1 MQSISK
7 QRGLTAISWFL
18 IIALAIMVIIFFI
31 RLIPIYIDGYSVKQ
45 AVASL
50 AQDTK
55 LAKNSPKAIRK
66 SLLTK
71 FNLNSVYSVTGEDI
85 FVSRQADKT
94 LVEVEY
100 EIRENVL
107 GNLDFVVS
115 FKSEVLLP

>member
-50 AQDTK
+50 AEDSK
-55 LAKNSPKAIRK
+55 LVKTSPKAIKK

-71 FNLNSVYSVTGEDI
+71 LNLNSVYSVTGDDI
-85 FVSRQADKT
+85 YVSRKKGKT
-94 LVEVEY
+94 LVEVDY

-115 FKSEVLLP
+115 FNSEVTLP